1 MVPEIHRF
9 YSRFLVVLM
18 VLSLRSMNPRIP
30 NIRQQFP
37 IFSKKDCVY
46 LDNAATS
53 QKPEV
58 VINSM
63 NAYYETINANVH
75 RGMHELAEKAT
86 IAFEDARKTVA
97 NFIGSA
103 AHEVIFTKGTT
114 ESLNL
119 IAKSWGKA
127 NITKEDTIV
136 LSVLEHHSNIIPWQQ
151 LQMETGCTIE
161 WIDIDDDGNLKLE
174 ELDAFLKTG
183 KVKLVSITGQS
194 NVLGTCP
201 PLKEIG
207 QKVHA
212 AGALYCIDAAQLSA
226 HKNID
231 VTKIDCDF
239 LAFSGHKIYGPTGIG
254 ILYSKKELLEAMPPF
269 LGGGMMIQEVTK
281 EGFTTAEIP
290 AKFEAGTPPIAEAV
304 GLKAAI
310 NWITECS
317 WDDIS
322 LHDKELCTYA
332 IEKLSTIEGLSILGT
347 PTECIISF
355 TIDNVHPHDL
365 TEIIGRKGVS
375 MRAGHHCAQPLHVRL
390 GINASTRLSIG
401 IYNTTEDIDTAVT
414 EIKNAIQVLRPA

>member
-9 YSRFLVVLM
+9 YSRFLTKLVISSCLTM
-18 VLSLRSMNPRIP
+18 PLDTP

-37 IFSKKDCVY
+37 IIAKNNTIY
-46 LDNAATS
+46 LDSAATS
-53 QKPEV
+53 QKPES
-58 VINSM
+58 VIKAM

-86 IAFEDARKTVA
+86 VAFEDCRKTVA
-97 NFIGSA
+97 AFIGCKP
-103 AHEVIFTKGTT
+103 HEIIFTKGTT
-114 ESLNL
+114 ESINL
-119 IAKSWGKA
+119 VAKSWGKA
-127 NITKEDTIV
+127 NLKKEDVVVLTI
-136 LSVLEHHSNIIPWQQ
+136 LGHHSNIVPWQQ
-151 LQMETGCTIE
+151 LQQEIGFSIT
-161 WIDIDDDGNLKLE
+161 WIDIDEDGNLKLE
-174 ELDAFLKTG
+174 ELDTALATG
-183 KVKLVSITGQS
+183 NVKLVSVTGQS
-194 NVLGTCP
+194 NVLGECP
-201 PLKEIG
+201 DLEVIA
-207 QKVHA
+207 QKAHD
-212 AGALYCIDAAQLSA
+212 AGALVCVDAAQMVA
-226 HKNID
+226 HKKVDI
-231 VTKIDCDF
+231 TKLDCDF

-254 ILYSKKELLEAMPPF
+254 VLYAKREILEGMPPF
-269 LGGGMMIQEVTK
+269 LGGGMMIQEVTT
-281 EGFTTAEIP
+281 EGFTPAEIP

-322 LHDKELCTYA
+322 LHDKKLCTYA

-375 MRAGHHCAQPLHVRL
+375 MRAGHHCAQPLHDRL

-401 IYNTTEDIDTAVT
+401 IYNTLEDIDTAVT